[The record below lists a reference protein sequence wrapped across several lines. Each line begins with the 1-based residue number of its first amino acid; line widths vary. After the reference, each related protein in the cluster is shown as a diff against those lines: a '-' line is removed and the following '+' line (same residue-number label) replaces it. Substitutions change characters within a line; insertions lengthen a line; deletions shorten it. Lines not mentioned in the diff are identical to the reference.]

1 MVQHFTTLDSD
12 PECAVPE
19 RAPERAVPQRASAPA
34 PRSASQRSKLRQ
46 RARDEK
52 LAALSGTY

>member
-12 PECAVPE
+12 SECAV
-19 RAPERAVPQRASAPA
+19 PERAVPQRASAPA

>member
-19 RAPERAVPQRASAPA
+19 PKRSPPRPAPA
-34 PRSASQRSKLRQ
+34 APCSASQRSKLRQ